1 MKKLNLYW
9 MSDPDWYGFADDEDG
24 TPFLT
29 EEAPAEAK
37 ESFERFLEQ
46 KKSMNKDKAS

>member
-9 MSDPDWYGFADDEDG
+9 MSNPDWFGFADDDEG

-29 EEAPAEAK
+29 EKAPVEAK

-46 KKSMNKDKAS
+46 KKSMSKSQAS